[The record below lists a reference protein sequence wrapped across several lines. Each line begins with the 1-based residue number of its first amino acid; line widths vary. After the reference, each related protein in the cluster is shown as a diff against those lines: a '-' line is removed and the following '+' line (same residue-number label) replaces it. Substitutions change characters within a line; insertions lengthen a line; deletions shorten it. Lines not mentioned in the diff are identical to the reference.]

1 MKALVTGGSGFI
13 GSHLVDKLIDQGYE
27 VLVIDNESAD
37 SERFYRNEKAQYAKQ
52 DISNYQLTNTFYAG
66 VDYVFHLAAESK
78 IGPAIENPI
87 AAAQK
92 NVVGT
97 CTVLQCARE
106 WGVKKVIYSST
117 SSGYGNNPHPNV
129 ESQPD
134 DCLNPYSVT
143 KVAGEKLC
151 KMYTDL
157 YDLKTITFRYFNVY
171 GDRAPQRGQYAP
183 VIGIFNRQRTAG
195 EPLTIVGDGEQRRDF
210 IHVSDVVRANI
221 LAATM
226 DVDDK
231 SYGKVYNV
239 GTGKNYSVN
248 QIADW
253 ISDNQ
258 TNIPPRKGEV
268 RESLAYIQRI
278 KNTFGWKPRVDLEQ
292 WVKAHD

>member
-1 MKALVTGGSGFI
+1 MIIVTGSKGFI
-13 GSHLVDKLIDQGYE
+13 GKHFVNYIQEAYRNPTPQNRKYTSNVLEIDEDNCWDFLENYDHWNTVELIIHQGAISSTTETDVDKLHKMNVKFTIE
-27 VLVIDNESAD
+27 LFKKAICNLVPIKFASSA
-37 SERFYRNEKAQYAKQ
+37 SVYGHLNKENLVNPLNYYAITKLQTDYWIQDHMDEFKSYKQ
-52 DISNYQLTNTFYAG
+52 ISKGFET
-66 VDYVFHLAAESK
+66 E
-78 IGPAIENPI
+78 
-87 AAAQK
+87 
-92 NVVGT
+92 
-97 CTVLQCARE
+97 
-106 WGVKKVIYSST
+106 
-117 SSGYGNNPHPNV
+117 HP
-129 ESQPD
+129 SIQ
-134 DCLNPYSVT
+134 S
-143 KVAGEKLC
+143 
-151 KMYTDL
+151 
-157 YDLKTITFRYFNVY
+157 FRYFNVY